1 MEQENQIRAK
11 LRVSPSRSKKQ
22 VIISSSKIL
31 QSQSICPQVRENADK
46 KDLFQAKK
54 SKTLE
59 ALQMYSELLSEQ
71 SSLSGSVSSNNGLDA
86 LHLQPSY
93 VNGLSAELKSLDQ
106 YLVDMLVDDVKIGLA
121 IFKKKTH
128 HQERKLHFKC
138 SLLWNNIIF

>member
-1 MEQENQIRAK
+1 M
-11 LRVSPSRSKKQ
+11 
-22 VIISSSKIL
+22 IISSSKIL
-31 QSQSICPQVRENADK
+31 QSQYICPQVRENDYK
-46 KDLFQAKK
+46 KDLFQASK

-59 ALQMYSELLSEQ
+59 CKQNESELLSER

-106 YLVDMLVDDVKIGLA
+106 YLVDMLVDEVKIGLA
-121 IFKKKTH
+121 IFKKKIH

-138 SLLWNNIIF
+138 SLLWNNQIFEQQFELKTDLIEDQLN